1 MTSIE
6 EIVKYQQELLNYQ
19 RNQKQIQRETIK
31 LLNSL
36 NSSLSL
42 MSDRLD
48 EFAIKTNMKLD
59 DFNLTPTN
67 SNTVLINN
75 GLGGGGMINN
85 VATAVPI
92 TTSNNNNGNNNN
104 KNDVLILNDL
114 NSLNPSLINLDQLGN
129 TTSSHHAN
137 KIYLINSGTG
147 GVIQNS
153 APALPIGHHHHHNNK
168 NDVFILNDL
177 NSLTPS
183 LTLDQ
188 LGTTTT
194 SHSNKIYLINNQ
206 GTITTTNALGGNDI
220 IRPLIKLDNAT
231 ICNGNNTSINNST
244 IVGNK
249 IHNSTTNNTSDES
262 VSGGEASFDES
273 SNEEKETIQT
283 KKKAR
288 RSRDGSS
295 LRCSVKDTE
304 EGTNQQRLFNKFVRE
319 KVESRLGKDFLL
331 LHEIQ
336 EINGDIMEE
345 IKKEA
350 LEAYPPINIRPRRAW
365 HLAKASLRC
374 RRRSL
379 RRQKERSVVTT
390 QQATPSSMST
400 PQSLTPTTT
409 STTSSTTTNNNNSNV
424 STTTSNN
431 NNNNT
436 VSTANSSSSSSSS
449 ASSTTSSSSS
459 SSSGSSKSSVHQQHQ
474 SENKILIEPS
484 LIQPHLTISSA

>member
-6 EIVKYQQELLNYQ
+6 EIVKYQQELLNFQ
-19 RNQKQIQRETIK
+19 RSQKQIQRETIK

-48 EFAIKTNMKLD
+48 EFAIKTNMKLE

-75 GLGGGGMINN
+75 SGGMVNN
-85 VATAVPI
+85 SA
-92 TTSNNNNGNNNN
+92 S

-114 NSLNPSLINLDQLGN
+114 NSLNPSLINLDQLTTGN
-129 TTSSHHAN
+129 STSHN
-137 KIYLINSGTG
+137 KIFLINNSG
-147 GVIQNS
+147 GVINNS
-153 APALPIGHHHHHNNK
+153 APVPVGHNNK

-177 NSLTPS
+177 NSLNPS
-183 LTLDQ
+183 LNIDQ
-188 LGTTTT
+188 LSNINSN
-194 SHSNKIYLINNQ
+194 SHSANKIFLINNNA
-206 GTITTTNALGGNDI
+206 TITTTGNEL
-220 IRPLIKLDNAT
+220 IRPLIKLDNT
-231 ICNGNNTSINNST
+231 SICNGNLNTTTTVNNKMNST
-244 IVGNK
+244 I
-249 IHNSTTNNTSDES
+249 NNTSDDS
-262 VSGGEASFDES
+262 MSGDVSYDES
-273 SNEEKETIQT
+273 SNEEKETIQS
-283 KKKAR
+283 KKKPR
-288 RSRDGSS
+288 RNRSRDGSS

-319 KVESRLGKDFLL
+319 KVEARLGKDFLL

-336 EINGDIMEE
+336 EINSDIMEE

-379 RRQKERSVVTT
+379 RRQKERSII
-390 QQATPSSMST
+390 QNIQNGT
-400 PQSLTPTTT
+400 PQSTVAA
-409 STTSSTTTNNNNSNV
+409 SGSNPGV
-424 STTTSNN
+424 
-431 NNNNT
+431 
-436 VSTANSSSSSSSS
+436 NSSN
-449 ASSTTSSSSS
+449 
-459 SSSGSSKSSVHQQHQ
+459 SSSGSAANKQVHHHQ
-474 SENKILIEPS
+474 ENKILIEPS

>member
-75 GLGGGGMINN
+75 SIGGGGMINN

-92 TTSNNNNGNNNN
+92 TTTTTSSNNNNGNN

-129 TTSSHHAN
+129 TSSHAN

-153 APALPIGHHHHHNNK
+153 APALPIATTHHHHHNNK

-194 SHSNKIYLINNQ
+194 SHPTNKIYLINNQ

-220 IRPLIKLDNAT
+220 IRPLIKLDVN
-231 ICNGNNTSINNST
+231 
-244 IVGNK
+244 
-249 IHNSTTNNTSDES
+249 
-262 VSGGEASFDES
+262 
-273 SNEEKETIQT
+273 
-283 KKKAR
+283 
-288 RSRDGSS
+288 
-295 LRCSVKDTE
+295 
-304 EGTNQQRLFNKFVRE
+304 
-319 KVESRLGKDFLL
+319 
-331 LHEIQ
+331 
-336 EINGDIMEE
+336 
-345 IKKEA
+345 
-350 LEAYPPINIRPRRAW
+350 
-365 HLAKASLRC
+365 
-374 RRRSL
+374 
-379 RRQKERSVVTT
+379 
-390 QQATPSSMST
+390 
-400 PQSLTPTTT
+400 
-409 STTSSTTTNNNNSNV
+409 
-424 STTTSNN
+424 
-431 NNNNT
+431 
-436 VSTANSSSSSSSS
+436 
-449 ASSTTSSSSS
+449 
-459 SSSGSSKSSVHQQHQ
+459 
-474 SENKILIEPS
+474 
-484 LIQPHLTISSA
+484 